1 MCSQINWWGQS
12 PALDLV
18 SFCLGPE
25 EGSGV
30 APATPT
36 ADGAAAS
43 ASPAATAASD
53 DGHADGSLPTEF
65 NILVLGA
72 GDIRHILRTGAVARR
87 RGLRVRFWV
96 AERGME
102 LVARQLLQLALA
114 YAPAERIG
122 LQLKAEMFLEI
133 LGNSHVRAQTA
144 E

>member
-12 PALDLV
+12 PALDLI
-18 SFCLGPE
+18 SFCLVP
-25 EGSGV
+25 EGS
-30 APATPT
+30 AASPAT
-36 ADGAAAS
+36 ADGAVGAA
-43 ASPAATAASD
+43 AAASD
-53 DGHADGSLPTEF
+53 DGHADGAPPTEF

-72 GDIRHILRTGAVARR
+72 GDVRHILKTAAVARR